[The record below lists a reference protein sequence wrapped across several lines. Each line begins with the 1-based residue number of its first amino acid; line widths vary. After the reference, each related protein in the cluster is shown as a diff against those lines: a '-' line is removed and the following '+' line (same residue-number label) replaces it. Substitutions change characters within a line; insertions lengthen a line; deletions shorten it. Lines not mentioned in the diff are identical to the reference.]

1 MVGVIARVLQERE
14 CVTVKI
20 LEGSRVLLMSGPIRS
35 LSKPKRY
42 GRRGPTVSG
51 DLFISAGS
59 KLCSKRITI
68 FEVGY

>member
-51 DLFISAGS
+51 DLFISGS